1 MGKALGLIEF
11 IGYVPAI
18 CAADTAL
25 KAASV
30 DLIGIEKVTGGIV
43 TVKITGDV
51 DAVQAAVESAENYA
65 SRIGSLRSAHV
76 IPRLDDE
83 VEALL
88 MNSKDLEEEI
98 QEEIQSVEEE
108 IEEVYEEIK
117 EEMVEAILEE
127 TESKE
132 ESLQEDVVECI
143 KNVIEEDQEENVSK
157 IEELEVSE
165 ISENEETS
173 TEASE
178 EVTEKAELIEIIE
191 IIEGKEEAS
200 EDEAKEPLNKEVNS
214 MDIKEISKM
223 SVKELRK
230 KIKSL
235 NINITSNKLKS
246 LKKKDLV
253 DILLKYNEE
262 GES

>member
-83 VEALL
+83 VENLL
-88 MNSKDLEEEI
+88 MNSK
-98 QEEIQSVEEE
+98 SSEEE
-108 IEEVYEEIK
+108 IEEEIK
-117 EEMVEAILEE
+117 EVCEEIREEITETIIEE

-132 ESLQEDVVECI
+132 ESLQEDVVEYV
-143 KNVIEEDQEENVSK
+143 KNVND
-157 IEELEVSE
+157 EVEE
-165 ISENEETS
+165 ISEKIEGES
-173 TEASE
+173 HLDEIEVFEISQSE
-178 EVTEKAELIEIIE
+178 EIQKESLEEVIIKPELIED
-191 IIEGKEEAS
+191 KEEYS
-200 EDEAKEPLNKEVNS
+200 EDKITENKEADS
-214 MDIKEISKM
+214 IDIKEISKM

-262 GES
+262 GDS

>member
-83 VEALL
+83 VENLL
-88 MNSKDLEEEI
+88 MNSK
-98 QEEIQSVEEE
+98 SSEEE
-108 IEEVYEEIK
+108 IEEIQDLEEDIKEVCEEIR
-117 EEMVEAILEE
+117 EEITETIIEE

-132 ESLQEDVVECI
+132 ESLQEDVVEYV
-143 KNVIEEDQEENVSK
+143 KNVND
-157 IEELEVSE
+157 EVEE
-165 ISENEETS
+165 ISEKIEGESHLDEIEVFEISQNKENSKES
-173 TEASE
+173 LE
-178 EVTEKAELIEIIE
+178 EVIIKPELIE
-191 IIEGKEEAS
+191 GSEEYS
-200 EDEAKEPLNKEVNS
+200 EDKTTENKEADS
-214 MDIKEISKM
+214 IDIKEISKM

-235 NINITSNKLKS
+235 NMNITSNKLKS

-262 GES
+262 GDS

>member
-83 VEALL
+83 VENLL
-88 MNSKDLEEEI
+88 MNSKSSEEEI
-98 QEEIQSVEEE
+98 QEEIQGLEEDIKEVCEE
-108 IEEVYEEIK
+108 IREEIT
-117 EEMVEAILEE
+117 ETIIEE

-132 ESLQEDVVECI
+132 ERLQEDVVEYVKNDNQRIEGQSNLGEI
-143 KNVIEEDQEENVSK
+143 KVF
-157 IEELEVSE
+157 E
-165 ISENEETS
+165 IIENEEIS
-173 TEASE
+173 KEDLE
-178 EVTEKAELIEIIE
+178 EVDRKPELIDDKEE
-191 IIEGKEEAS
+191 VLEYEIEGHI
-200 EDEAKEPLNKEVNS
+200 NKES
-214 MDIKEISKM
+214 DSIDIKEISKM

-262 GES
+262 GDS

>member
-65 SRIGSLRSAHV
+65 SRIGSLRSSHV

-83 VEALL
+83 VENLL
-88 MNSKDLEEEI
+88 MNSKSSEEEEI
-98 QEEIQSVEEE
+98 QELEEGIKEVCEE
-108 IEEVYEEIK
+108 IRDEIT
-117 EEMVEAILEE
+117 ETIIEE

-132 ESLQEDVVECI
+132 ESLQEDVVEYV
-143 KNVIEEDQEENVSK
+143 KNISK
-157 IEELEVSE
+157 ELEE
-165 ISENEETS
+165 ISEKIEGESHLDKIEVFEISQNKESSKES
-173 TEASE
+173 LE
-178 EVTEKAELIEIIE
+178 EVIIKPELIED
-191 IIEGKEEAS
+191 KEEYS
-200 EDEAKEPLNKEVNS
+200 EDKTKENKES
-214 MDIKEISKM
+214 DSIDIKEISKM

-262 GES
+262 GDS

>member
-76 IPRLDDE
+76 LPRLDDE
-83 VEALL
+83 VENLL
-88 MNSKDLEEEI
+88 MNSKSSEEEI
-98 QEEIQSVEEE
+98 QEEIQELEEDIKEVCEE
-108 IEEVYEEIK
+108 IREEIT
-117 EEMVEAILEE
+117 ETIIEE

-132 ESLQEDVVECI
+132 ESIQEDVVEYV
-143 KNVIEEDQEENVSK
+143 KNVNDEVEEISGK
-157 IEELEVSE
+157 IEGESHLDEIEVFE
-165 ISENEETS
+165 ISQNKESSKES
-173 TEASE
+173 LE
-178 EVTEKAELIEIIE
+178 EVIIKPELIED
-191 IIEGKEEAS
+191 KEEYS
-200 EDEAKEPLNKEVNS
+200 EDKTTENKEADS
-214 MDIKEISKM
+214 IDIKEISKM

-262 GES
+262 GDS

>member
-1 MGKALGLIEF
+1 MYQP
-11 IGYVPAI
+11 YVF
-18 CAADTAL
+18 ADTAL
-25 KAASV
+25 KVASV

-83 VEALL
+83 VENLL
-88 MNSKDLEEEI
+88 MNSKNSEEEEI
-98 QEEIQSVEEE
+98 QELEEDIKEVCEE
-108 IEEVYEEIK
+108 IREEIT
-117 EEMVEAILEE
+117 ETIIEE

-132 ESLQEDVVECI
+132 ESLQEDVVEYV
-143 KNVIEEDQEENVSK
+143 KNVSK
-157 IEELEVSE
+157 ELEE
-165 ISENEETS
+165 ISGKIEGDSHLDEIEVFEISQNKESLKES
-173 TEASE
+173 LE
-178 EVTEKAELIEIIE
+178 EVIIKPELIED
-191 IIEGKEEAS
+191 KEEYS
-200 EDEAKEPLNKEVNS
+200 EDKITENKEADS
-214 MDIKEISKM
+214 IDIKEISKM

-262 GES
+262 GDS

>member
-83 VEALL
+83 VENLL
-88 MNSKDLEEEI
+88 MNSKSSEEIEEEI
-98 QEEIQSVEEE
+98 QELEEDIKEVCEE
-108 IEEVYEEIK
+108 IREEIT
-117 EEMVEAILEE
+117 ETIIEE

-132 ESLQEDVVECI
+132 ESLQEDVVEYV
-143 KNVIEEDQEENVSK
+143 KNVND
-157 IEELEVSE
+157 EVEE
-165 ISENEETS
+165 ISEKIEGES
-173 TEASE
+173 HLDEIEVFEISQSE
-178 EVTEKAELIEIIE
+178 EIQKESLEEVIIKPELIED
-191 IIEGKEEAS
+191 KEEYS
-200 EDEAKEPLNKEVNS
+200 EDKIKENKEADS
-214 MDIKEISKM
+214 IDIKEISKM

-262 GES
+262 GDS

>member
-83 VEALL
+83 VENLL
-88 MNSKDLEEEI
+88 MNSKSSEEEI
-98 QEEIQSVEEE
+98 QEEIQELE
-108 IEEVYEEIK
+108 EEIK
-117 EEMVEAILEE
+117 EVCEEIREEITETIIEE

-132 ESLQEDVVECI
+132 ESIQEDVVEYV
-143 KNVIEEDQEENVSK
+143 KNVNDEVEEISGK
-157 IEELEVSE
+157 IEGESHLDEIEVFE
-165 ISENEETS
+165 ISQNKESSKES
-173 TEASE
+173 LE
-178 EVTEKAELIEIIE
+178 EVIIKPELIED
-191 IIEGKEEAS
+191 KEEYS
-200 EDEAKEPLNKEVNS
+200 EDKTTENKEADS
-214 MDIKEISKM
+214 IDIKEISKM

-262 GES
+262 GDS

>member
-83 VEALL
+83 VENLL
-88 MNSKDLEEEI
+88 MNSKSSEEEI
-98 QEEIQSVEEE
+98 QEEIQELEEDIKEVCEE
-108 IEEVYEEIK
+108 IREEIT
-117 EEMVEAILEE
+117 EAIIEE

-132 ESLQEDVVECI
+132 ESLQEDVVEYV
-143 KNVIEEDQEENVSK
+143 KNVND
-157 IEELEVSE
+157 EVEE
-165 ISENEETS
+165 ISEKIEGESHLDEIEVFEISQNKESSKES
-173 TEASE
+173 LE
-178 EVTEKAELIEIIE
+178 EVIIKPELIED
-191 IIEGKEEAS
+191 KEEYS
-200 EDEAKEPLNKEVNS
+200 EDKITENKEADS
-214 MDIKEISKM
+214 IDIKEISKM

-235 NINITSNKLKS
+235 NMNITSNKLKS

-262 GES
+262 GDS

>member
-83 VEALL
+83 VENLL
-88 MNSKDLEEEI
+88 MNSKSSEEEIEEEI
-98 QEEIQSVEEE
+98 QELEEDIKEVCEE
-108 IEEVYEEIK
+108 IREEIT
-117 EEMVEAILEE
+117 ETIIEE

-132 ESLQEDVVECI
+132 ESLQEDVVEYV
-143 KNVIEEDQEENVSK
+143 KNVND
-157 IEELEVSE
+157 EVEE
-165 ISENEETS
+165 ISEKIEGESQLDEIEVFEISQNKENSKES
-173 TEASE
+173 LE
-178 EVTEKAELIEIIE
+178 EVIIKPEL
-191 IIEGKEEAS
+191 IEGKEEYS
-200 EDEAKEPLNKEVNS
+200 EDKTTENKEAYS
-214 MDIKEISKM
+214 IDIKEISKM

-235 NINITSNKLKS
+235 NMNITSNKLKS

-262 GES
+262 GDS

>member
-83 VEALL
+83 VENLL
-88 MNSKDLEEEI
+88 MNSKSSEEEI
-98 QEEIQSVEEE
+98 QEEIQELEEDIKEVCEE
-108 IEEVYEEIK
+108 IREEIT
-117 EEMVEAILEE
+117 ETIIEE

-132 ESLQEDVVECI
+132 ESIQEDVVEYV
-143 KNVIEEDQEENVSK
+143 KNVNDEVEEISGK
-157 IEELEVSE
+157 IEGESNLDEIEVFE
-165 ISENEETS
+165 ISQNKESSKES
-173 TEASE
+173 LE
-178 EVTEKAELIEIIE
+178 EVIIKPELIED
-191 IIEGKEEAS
+191 KEEYS
-200 EDEAKEPLNKEVNS
+200 EDKTTENKEADS
-214 MDIKEISKM
+214 IDIKEISKM

-262 GES
+262 GDS

>member
-65 SRIGSLRSAHV
+65 SRVGSLRSAHV

-83 VEALL
+83 VENLL
-88 MNSKDLEEEI
+88 MNSK
-98 QEEIQSVEEE
+98 SSEEE
-108 IEEVYEEIK
+108 IEEIQELEEDIKEFCEEIR
-117 EEMVEAILEE
+117 EEIIETIIEE

-132 ESLQEDVVECI
+132 ESLQEDVVEYV
-143 KNVIEEDQEENVSK
+143 KNVND
-157 IEELEVSE
+157 EVEE
-165 ISENEETS
+165 ISEKIEGESHLDEIEVFEISQNKENSKES
-173 TEASE
+173 LE
-178 EVTEKAELIEIIE
+178 EVIIKPEL
-191 IIEGKEEAS
+191 IEGKEEYS
-200 EDEAKEPLNKEVNS
+200 EDKNIENKEADS
-214 MDIKEISKM
+214 IDIKEISKM

-235 NINITSNKLKS
+235 NKNITSNKLKS

-262 GES
+262 GDS

>member
-83 VEALL
+83 VENLL
-88 MNSKDLEEEI
+88 MNSKSSEEEI
-98 QEEIQSVEEE
+98 QEEIQELEEDIKEVCEE
-108 IEEVYEEIK
+108 IREEIT
-117 EEMVEAILEE
+117 EAIIEE

-132 ESLQEDVVECI
+132 ESIQEDVVEYV
-143 KNVIEEDQEENVSK
+143 KNVNDEVEEISGK
-157 IEELEVSE
+157 IEGESHLDEIEVFE
-165 ISENEETS
+165 ISQNKESSKES
-173 TEASE
+173 LE
-178 EVTEKAELIEIIE
+178 EVIIKPELIED
-191 IIEGKEEAS
+191 KEEYS
-200 EDEAKEPLNKEVNS
+200 EDKTTENKEADS
-214 MDIKEISKM
+214 IDIKEISKM

-262 GES
+262 GDS

>member
-83 VEALL
+83 VENLL
-88 MNSKDLEEEI
+88 MNSKSSEEEI
-98 QEEIQSVEEE
+98 QEEIQELEEDIKEVCEE
-108 IEEVYEEIK
+108 IREEIT
-117 EEMVEAILEE
+117 ETIIEE

-132 ESLQEDVVECI
+132 ESLQEDVVEYV
-143 KNVIEEDQEENVSK
+143 KNVNDEAEEISGK
-157 IEELEVSE
+157 IEGESHLDEIEVFE
-165 ISENEETS
+165 ISQNKESSKES
-173 TEASE
+173 LE
-178 EVTEKAELIEIIE
+178 EVIIKPELIED
-191 IIEGKEEAS
+191 KEEYS
-200 EDEAKEPLNKEVNS
+200 EDKTTENKEADS
-214 MDIKEISKM
+214 IDIKEISKM

-262 GES
+262 GDS

>member
-83 VEALL
+83 VENLL
-88 MNSKDLEEEI
+88 MNSKNSEEEEI
-98 QEEIQSVEEE
+98 QELEEDIKEVCEE
-108 IEEVYEEIK
+108 IREEIT
-117 EEMVEAILEE
+117 ETIIEE

-132 ESLQEDVVECI
+132 ESLQEDVVEYV
-143 KNVIEEDQEENVSK
+143 KNVSK
-157 IEELEVSE
+157 ELEE
-165 ISENEETS
+165 ISGKIEGDSHLDEIEVFEISQNKESLKES
-173 TEASE
+173 LE
-178 EVTEKAELIEIIE
+178 EVIIKPELIED
-191 IIEGKEEAS
+191 KEEYS
-200 EDEAKEPLNKEVNS
+200 EDKITENKEADS
-214 MDIKEISKM
+214 IDIKEISKM

-262 GES
+262 GDS

>member
-83 VEALL
+83 VENLL
-88 MNSKDLEEEI
+88 MNSKSSEEEI
-98 QEEIQSVEEE
+98 QEEIQGLEEDIKEVCEE
-108 IEEVYEEIK
+108 IREEIT
-117 EEMVEAILEE
+117 ETIIEE

-132 ESLQEDVVECI
+132 ESLQEDVVEYVKNDNQRIEGQSNLGEI
-143 KNVIEEDQEENVSK
+143 KVF
-157 IEELEVSE
+157 E
-165 ISENEETS
+165 IIENEEIS
-173 TEASE
+173 KEDLE
-178 EVTEKAELIEIIE
+178 EVDRKPELIDDKEE
-191 IIEGKEEAS
+191 VLEYEIEGHI
-200 EDEAKEPLNKEVNS
+200 NKES
-214 MDIKEISKM
+214 DSIDIKEISKM

-262 GES
+262 GDS

>member
-25 KAASV
+25 KSASV

-83 VEALL
+83 VENFL
-88 MNSKDLEEEI
+88 MNSK
-98 QEEIQSVEEE
+98 SSEEE
-108 IEEVYEEIK
+108 IEEKIQELEEDIKEVCEEIR
-117 EEMVEAILEE
+117 EEITETIIEE

-132 ESLQEDVVECI
+132 ESLQEDVVEYV
-143 KNVIEEDQEENVSK
+143 KNVND
-157 IEELEVSE
+157 EVEE
-165 ISENEETS
+165 ISEKIEGDSYLDKIEVFEISQNKESSKES
-173 TEASE
+173 LE
-178 EVTEKAELIEIIE
+178 EVIIKPELIED
-191 IIEGKEEAS
+191 KEEYS
-200 EDEAKEPLNKEVNS
+200 EDKTTENKEADS
-214 MDIKEISKM
+214 IDIKEISKM

-262 GES
+262 GDS

>member
-83 VEALL
+83 VENLL
-88 MNSKDLEEEI
+88 MNSK
-98 QEEIQSVEEE
+98 SSEEE
-108 IEEVYEEIK
+108 IEELEEDIKEVCEEIR
-117 EEMVEAILEE
+117 EEITETIIEE

-132 ESLQEDVVECI
+132 ESLQEDVVEYV
-143 KNVIEEDQEENVSK
+143 KNVND
-157 IEELEVSE
+157 EVEE
-165 ISENEETS
+165 ISEKIEGDSHLDKIEVFEISQNKESSKES
-173 TEASE
+173 LE
-178 EVTEKAELIEIIE
+178 EVIIKPELIED
-191 IIEGKEEAS
+191 KEEYS
-200 EDEAKEPLNKEVNS
+200 EDKITENKEADS
-214 MDIKEISKM
+214 IDIKEISKM

-262 GES
+262 GDS

>member
-83 VEALL
+83 VENLL
-88 MNSKDLEEEI
+88 MNSKSSEEEI
-98 QEEIQSVEEE
+98 QEEIQELEEDIKEVCEE
-108 IEEVYEEIK
+108 IREEIT
-117 EEMVEAILEE
+117 ETIIEE

-132 ESLQEDVVECI
+132 ESLQEYVVEYV
-143 KNVIEEDQEENVSK
+143 KNVND
-157 IEELEVSE
+157 EVEE
-165 ISENEETS
+165 ISEKIEGESHLDEIEVFEISQNKESSKES
-173 TEASE
+173 LE
-178 EVTEKAELIEIIE
+178 EVIIKPELIED
-191 IIEGKEEAS
+191 KEEYS
-200 EDEAKEPLNKEVNS
+200 EDKTTENKEADS
-214 MDIKEISKM
+214 IDIKEISKM

-262 GES
+262 GDS

>member
-83 VEALL
+83 VENLL
-88 MNSKDLEEEI
+88 MNSKSSEEEI
-98 QEEIQSVEEE
+98 QEEIQELEEDIKEVCEE
-108 IEEVYEEIK
+108 IREEIT
-117 EEMVEAILEE
+117 ETIIEE

-132 ESLQEDVVECI
+132 ESLQEDVVEYV
-143 KNVIEEDQEENVSK
+143 KNVND
-157 IEELEVSE
+157 EVEE
-165 ISENEETS
+165 ISEKIEGESHLDEIEVFEISQNKENSKES
-173 TEASE
+173 LE
-178 EVTEKAELIEIIE
+178 EVIIKPEL
-191 IIEGKEEAS
+191 IEGKEEYS
-200 EDEAKEPLNKEVNS
+200 EDKTTENKEADS
-214 MDIKEISKM
+214 IDIKEISKM

-262 GES
+262 GDS

>member
-83 VEALL
+83 VENLL
-88 MNSKDLEEEI
+88 MNSKNSEEEEI
-98 QEEIQSVEEE
+98 QELEEDIKEVCEE
-108 IEEVYEEIK
+108 IREEIT
-117 EEMVEAILEE
+117 ETIIEE

-132 ESLQEDVVECI
+132 ESLQEDVVEYV
-143 KNVIEEDQEENVSK
+143 KNVSK
-157 IEELEVSE
+157 ELEE
-165 ISENEETS
+165 ISGKIEGDSHLDEIEVFEISQNKESLNES
-173 TEASE
+173 LE
-178 EVTEKAELIEIIE
+178 EVIIKPELIED
-191 IIEGKEEAS
+191 KEEYS
-200 EDEAKEPLNKEVNS
+200 EDKITENKEADS
-214 MDIKEISKM
+214 IDIKEISKM

-262 GES
+262 GDS

>member
-83 VEALL
+83 VENLL
-88 MNSKDLEEEI
+88 MNSKSSEEEI
-98 QEEIQSVEEE
+98 QEEIQELEED
-108 IEEVYEEIK
+108 IKEVYEEIR
-117 EEMVEAILEE
+117 EEITETIIEE

-132 ESLQEDVVECI
+132 ESIQEDVVEYV
-143 KNVIEEDQEENVSK
+143 KNVNDEVEEISGK
-157 IEELEVSE
+157 IEGESHLDEIEVFE
-165 ISENEETS
+165 ISQNKESSKES
-173 TEASE
+173 LE
-178 EVTEKAELIEIIE
+178 EVIIKPELIED
-191 IIEGKEEAS
+191 KEEYS
-200 EDEAKEPLNKEVNS
+200 EDKTTENKEADS
-214 MDIKEISKM
+214 IDIKEISKM

-262 GES
+262 GDS

>member
-83 VEALL
+83 VENLL
-88 MNSKDLEEEI
+88 MNSKSSEEEI
-98 QEEIQSVEEE
+98 QEEIQELEEDIKEVCEE
-108 IEEVYEEIK
+108 IREEIT
-117 EEMVEAILEE
+117 EAIIEE

-132 ESLQEDVVECI
+132 ESLQEDVVEYV
-143 KNVIEEDQEENVSK
+143 KNVNDEVEEISGK
-157 IEELEVSE
+157 IEGESHLDEIEVFE
-165 ISENEETS
+165 ISQNKESSKES
-173 TEASE
+173 LE
-178 EVTEKAELIEIIE
+178 EVIIKPELIED
-191 IIEGKEEAS
+191 KEEYS
-200 EDEAKEPLNKEVNS
+200 EDKITENKEADS
-214 MDIKEISKM
+214 IDIKEISKM

-262 GES
+262 GDS

>member
-83 VEALL
+83 VENLL
-88 MNSKDLEEEI
+88 MNSKNSEEEI
-98 QEEIQSVEEE
+98 QEEIQELEEDIKEVCEE
-108 IEEVYEEIK
+108 IREEIT
-117 EEMVEAILEE
+117 ETIIEE

-132 ESLQEDVVECI
+132 ESLQEDVVEYV
-143 KNVIEEDQEENVSK
+143 KNVND
-157 IEELEVSE
+157 EVEE
-165 ISENEETS
+165 ISEKIEGESHLDEIEVFEISQNKESSKES
-173 TEASE
+173 LE
-178 EVTEKAELIEIIE
+178 EVIIKPELIED
-191 IIEGKEEAS
+191 KEEYS
-200 EDEAKEPLNKEVNS
+200 EDKTKENKEADS

-262 GES
+262 GDS

>member
-25 KAASV
+25 QAASV

-83 VEALL
+83 VENLL
-88 MNSKDLEEEI
+88 MNSKSSEEEI
-98 QEEIQSVEEE
+98 QEEIQELEEDIKEVCEE
-108 IEEVYEEIK
+108 IREEIT
-117 EEMVEAILEE
+117 ETIIEE

-132 ESLQEDVVECI
+132 ESIQEDVVEYV
-143 KNVIEEDQEENVSK
+143 KNVNDEVEEISGK
-157 IEELEVSE
+157 IEGESHLDEIEVFE
-165 ISENEETS
+165 ISQNKESSKES
-173 TEASE
+173 LE
-178 EVTEKAELIEIIE
+178 EVIIKPELIED
-191 IIEGKEEAS
+191 KEEYS
-200 EDEAKEPLNKEVNS
+200 EDKTTENKEADS
-214 MDIKEISKM
+214 IDIKEISKM

-262 GES
+262 GDS

>member
-18 CAADTAL
+18 CATDTAL

-43 TVKITGDV
+43 NVKITGDV

-65 SRIGSLRSAHV
+65 SRIGSLRSSHV

-83 VEALL
+83 VENLL
-88 MNSKDLEEEI
+88 MNSKNSEEKI
-98 QEEIQSVEEE
+98 QEEIQELEEDIKEVCEE
-108 IEEVYEEIK
+108 IRDEITETIIEK
-117 EEMVEAILEE
+117 

-132 ESLQEDVVECI
+132 ESLQEDVVEYV
-143 KNVIEEDQEENVSK
+143 KNISK
-157 IEELEVSE
+157 ELEE
-165 ISENEETS
+165 ISEKIEGESHLDKIEVFEISQNKESSKES
-173 TEASE
+173 LE
-178 EVTEKAELIEIIE
+178 EVIIKPELIEDK
-191 IIEGKEEAS
+191 EGYS
-200 EDEAKEPLNKEVNS
+200 EDKTTENKES
-214 MDIKEISKM
+214 DSIDIKEISKM

-262 GES
+262 GDS

>member
-83 VEALL
+83 VENLL
-88 MNSKDLEEEI
+88 MNSK
-98 QEEIQSVEEE
+98 SSEEE
-108 IEEVYEEIK
+108 IEEKIQELEEDIKEVCEEIR
-117 EEMVEAILEE
+117 EEITETIIEE

-132 ESLQEDVVECI
+132 ESLQEDVVEYV
-143 KNVIEEDQEENVSK
+143 KNIND
-157 IEELEVSE
+157 EVEE
-165 ISENEETS
+165 ISEKIEGDSHLDKIEVFEISQNKESSKES
-173 TEASE
+173 LE
-178 EVTEKAELIEIIE
+178 EVIIKPELIED
-191 IIEGKEEAS
+191 KEEYS
-200 EDEAKEPLNKEVNS
+200 EDKITENKEADS
-214 MDIKEISKM
+214 IDIKEISKM

-262 GES
+262 GDS

>member
-83 VEALL
+83 VENFL
-88 MNSKDLEEEI
+88 MNSKSSEEEI
-98 QEEIQSVEEE
+98 QEEIQGLEEDIKEVCEE
-108 IEEVYEEIK
+108 IREEIT
-117 EEMVEAILEE
+117 ETIIEE

-132 ESLQEDVVECI
+132 ESLQEDVVEYVKNDNQRI
-143 KNVIEEDQEENVSK
+143 KGQSN
-157 IEELEVSE
+157 LGE
-165 ISENEETS
+165 IKVFEITENEEIS
-173 TEASE
+173 KEDLE
-178 EVTEKAELIEIIE
+178 EVDRKPELIDDKEE
-191 IIEGKEEAS
+191 VLEYEIEGHI
-200 EDEAKEPLNKEVNS
+200 NKES
-214 MDIKEISKM
+214 DSIDIKEISKM

-262 GES
+262 GDS

>member
-88 MNSKDLEEEI
+88 MNNFNSEEEI
-98 QEEIQSVEEE
+98 QELEEE
-108 IEEVYEEIK
+108 IEEVKEEII
-117 EEMVEAILEE
+117 EDILEE
-127 TESKE
+127 TESEKE
-132 ESLQEDVVECI
+132 NLQKDVVKCI
-143 KNVIEEDQEENVSK
+143 KDINGNFKDQSKVEEIEVFQ
-157 IEELEVSE
+157 
-165 ISENEETS
+165 ISESE
-173 TEASE
+173 EASREALE
-178 EVTEKAELIEIIE
+178 EVTEKVELIELIE
-191 IIEGKEEAS
+191 DKEDAS
-200 EDEAKEPLNKEVNS
+200 IDKTKEPLKKEVNS
-214 MDIKEISKM
+214 MDIEEISKM

-230 KIKSL
+230 RIKSL

>member
-83 VEALL
+83 VENLL
-88 MNSKDLEEEI
+88 MNSKSSEEETEEI
-98 QEEIQSVEEE
+98 QELEEDIKEVCEE
-108 IEEVYEEIK
+108 IREEIT
-117 EEMVEAILEE
+117 ETIIEE

-132 ESLQEDVVECI
+132 ESLQEDVVEYV
-143 KNVIEEDQEENVSK
+143 KNVNEKVE
-157 IEELEVSE
+157 E
-165 ISENEETS
+165 ISEKIEGESHLDEIEVFEISQNKENSKES
-173 TEASE
+173 LE
-178 EVTEKAELIEIIE
+178 EVIIKPEL
-191 IIEGKEEAS
+191 IEGKEEYS
-200 EDEAKEPLNKEVNS
+200 EDKTTENKEADS
-214 MDIKEISKM
+214 IDIKEISKM

-235 NINITSNKLKS
+235 NMNITSNKLKS

-262 GES
+262 GDS

>member
-83 VEALL
+83 VENLL
-88 MNSKDLEEEI
+88 MNSKSSEEEI
-98 QEEIQSVEEE
+98 QEEIQELEEDIKEVCEE
-108 IEEVYEEIK
+108 IREEIT
-117 EEMVEAILEE
+117 ETIIEE

-132 ESLQEDVVECI
+132 ESLQEDVVEYV
-143 KNVIEEDQEENVSK
+143 KNVND
-157 IEELEVSE
+157 EVEE
-165 ISENEETS
+165 ISEKIEGESHLDEIEVFEISQNKESSKES
-173 TEASE
+173 LE
-178 EVTEKAELIEIIE
+178 EVIIKPELIED
-191 IIEGKEEAS
+191 KEEYS
-200 EDEAKEPLNKEVNS
+200 EDKTTENKEADS
-214 MDIKEISKM
+214 IDIKEISKM

-262 GES
+262 GDS

>member
-83 VEALL
+83 VENLL
-88 MNSKDLEEEI
+88 MNSK
-98 QEEIQSVEEE
+98 SSEEE
-108 IEEVYEEIK
+108 IEEIQELEEDIKEVCEEIR
-117 EEMVEAILEE
+117 EEITETIIEE

-132 ESLQEDVVECI
+132 ESLKEDVVEYV
-143 KNVIEEDQEENVSK
+143 KNVND
-157 IEELEVSE
+157 EVEVFE
-165 ISENEETS
+165 ISQNKENSKES
-173 TEASE
+173 LE
-178 EVTEKAELIEIIE
+178 EVIIKPEL
-191 IIEGKEEAS
+191 IEGKEEYS
-200 EDEAKEPLNKEVNS
+200 EDKTTENKEADS
-214 MDIKEISKM
+214 IDIKEISKM

-235 NINITSNKLKS
+235 NMNITSNKLKS

-262 GES
+262 GDS

>member
-83 VEALL
+83 VENLL
-88 MNSKDLEEEI
+88 MNSKSSEEEIEEEI
-98 QEEIQSVEEE
+98 QELEEDIKEVCEE
-108 IEEVYEEIK
+108 IREEIT
-117 EEMVEAILEE
+117 ETIIEE

-132 ESLQEDVVECI
+132 ESLQEDVVEYV
-143 KNVIEEDQEENVSK
+143 KNVSK
-157 IEELEVSE
+157 ELEE
-165 ISENEETS
+165 ISEKIEGES
-173 TEASE
+173 HLDEIEVFEISQSE
-178 EVTEKAELIEIIE
+178 EIQKESLEEVIIKPELIED
-191 IIEGKEEAS
+191 KEEYS
-200 EDEAKEPLNKEVNS
+200 EDKITENKEADS
-214 MDIKEISKM
+214 IDIKEISKM

-262 GES
+262 GDS

>member
-83 VEALL
+83 VENLL
-88 MNSKDLEEEI
+88 MNSKSSEEEI
-98 QEEIQSVEEE
+98 QEEIQELEEDIKEFCEE
-108 IEEVYEEIK
+108 IREEIT
-117 EEMVEAILEE
+117 ETIIEE

-132 ESLQEDVVECI
+132 ESLQEDVVEYV
-143 KNVIEEDQEENVSK
+143 KNVND
-157 IEELEVSE
+157 EVEE
-165 ISENEETS
+165 ISEKIEGESHLDEIEVFEISQNKENSKES
-173 TEASE
+173 LE
-178 EVTEKAELIEIIE
+178 EVIIKPELIED
-191 IIEGKEEAS
+191 KEEYS
-200 EDEAKEPLNKEVNS
+200 EDKTTENKEADS
-214 MDIKEISKM
+214 IDIKEISKM

-262 GES
+262 GDS

>member
-83 VEALL
+83 VENLL
-88 MNSKDLEEEI
+88 MNSK
-98 QEEIQSVEEE
+98 SSEEE
-108 IEEVYEEIK
+108 IEEIQELEEDIKEVCEEIR
-117 EEMVEAILEE
+117 EEITETIIEE

-132 ESLQEDVVECI
+132 ESLQEDVVEYV
-143 KNVIEEDQEENVSK
+143 KNVNEKVE
-157 IEELEVSE
+157 E
-165 ISENEETS
+165 ISEKIEGESHLDEIEVFEISQNKENSKES
-173 TEASE
+173 LE
-178 EVTEKAELIEIIE
+178 EVIIKPEL
-191 IIEGKEEAS
+191 IEGKEEYS
-200 EDEAKEPLNKEVNS
+200 EDKTTENKEADS
-214 MDIKEISKM
+214 IDIKEISKM

-235 NINITSNKLKS
+235 NMNITSNKLKS

-262 GES
+262 GDS

>member
-83 VEALL
+83 VENLL
-88 MNSKDLEEEI
+88 MNSK
-98 QEEIQSVEEE
+98 SSEEE
-108 IEEVYEEIK
+108 IEEIQELEEDIKEVCEEIR
-117 EEMVEAILEE
+117 EEITETIIEE

-132 ESLQEDVVECI
+132 ESLQEDVVEYV
-143 KNVIEEDQEENVSK
+143 KNVND
-157 IEELEVSE
+157 EVEE
-165 ISENEETS
+165 ISEKIEGESHLDEIEVFEISQNKENSKES
-173 TEASE
+173 LE
-178 EVTEKAELIEIIE
+178 EVIIKPEL
-191 IIEGKEEAS
+191 IEGKEEYS
-200 EDEAKEPLNKEVNS
+200 EDKTTEDKEADS
-214 MDIKEISKM
+214 IDIKEISKM

-235 NINITSNKLKS
+235 NKNITSNKLKS

-262 GES
+262 GDS

>member
-83 VEALL
+83 VENLL
-88 MNSKDLEEEI
+88 MNSR
-98 QEEIQSVEEE
+98 SSEEE
-108 IEEVYEEIK
+108 IEEKIQELEEDIKEVCEEIR
-117 EEMVEAILEE
+117 EEITETIIEE

-132 ESLQEDVVECI
+132 ESLQEDVVEYV
-143 KNVIEEDQEENVSK
+143 KNVND
-157 IEELEVSE
+157 EVEE
-165 ISENEETS
+165 ISEKIEGDSHLDEIEVFEISQNKESSKES
-173 TEASE
+173 LE
-178 EVTEKAELIEIIE
+178 EVIIKPELIED
-191 IIEGKEEAS
+191 KEEYS
-200 EDEAKEPLNKEVNS
+200 EDKITENKEADS
-214 MDIKEISKM
+214 IDIKEISKM

-262 GES
+262 GDS